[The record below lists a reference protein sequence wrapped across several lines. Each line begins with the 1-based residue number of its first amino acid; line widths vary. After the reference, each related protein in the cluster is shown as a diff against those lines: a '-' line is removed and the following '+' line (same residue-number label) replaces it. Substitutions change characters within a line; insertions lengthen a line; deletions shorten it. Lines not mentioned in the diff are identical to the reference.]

1 MTGTK
6 RGRRYRM
13 RYSYTITE
21 QVTARITVEVEA
33 DSEQEAIELGQEEA
47 FSRNIAE
54 WDTLEEEILSQE
66 IEQIGEGE

>member
-1 MTGTK
+1 
-6 RGRRYRM
+6 
-13 RYSYTITE
+13 
-21 QVTARITVEVEA
+21 VTARITVEVEA

>member
-1 MTGTK
+1 
-6 RGRRYRM
+6 M

-33 DSEQEAIELGQEEA
+33 DSEQEARELGQEEA

-54 WDTLEEEILSQE
+54 WDNLEEEILSQE
-66 IEQIGEGE
+66 VEQIGEGE

>member
-1 MTGTK
+1 
-6 RGRRYRM
+6 M

-33 DSEQEAIELGQEEA
+33 DSEQEALELGLEEA

-54 WDTLEEEILSQE
+54 WDNLEEEILSQE
-66 IEQIGEGE
+66 VEQIGEGE

>member
-1 MTGTK
+1 
-6 RGRRYRM
+6 M

-21 QVTARITVEVEA
+21 QVTAQITVEVEA

>member
-1 MTGTK
+1 
-6 RGRRYRM
+6 M